1 MKKSNK
7 EALIIVDVQY
17 DFLPGG
23 ALAVSEGDQ
32 IIPVINQIQPHFE
45 FIVATQDWHPKEH
58 LSFAANHSEK
68 NPGELIDL
76 DGISQVLWPVHCVQG
91 TEGATFHEGLD
102 RSNWKR
108 IFQKGTNPRVDS
120 YSGFFDN
127 ARRGDTGLAAFLQ
140 DHGIQRI
147 FVCGLALDY
156 CVKFTALDGLSLG
169 FDTYLIQ
176 DATKAVN
183 LDAKDG
189 EKALDEM
196 SSQGIQLI
204 DSSYFQS

>member
-32 IIPVINQIQPHFE
+32 IIPIINQVQDHFDL
-45 FIVATQDWHPKEH
+45 IVATQDWHPAEH

-68 NPGELIDL
+68 NPGEVIDL
-76 DGISQVLWPVHCVQG
+76 DGVPQVLWPIHCVQ
-91 TEGATFHEGLD
+91 ESDGADFHHQLD
-102 RSNWKR
+102 KSNWEA

-127 ARRGDTGLAAFLQ
+127 ARRGDTGLGDFLREKGV
-140 DHGIQRI
+140 DRI

-156 CVKFTALDGLSLG
+156 CVKFTALDGHSLG
-169 FDTYLIQ
+169 FETLFIQ
-176 DATKAVN
+176 DATRAVN
-183 LDAKDG
+183 LDPMDG
-189 EKALDEM
+189 EKALQEIR
-196 SSQGIQLI
+196 SQGIQLI
-204 DSSYFQS
+204 DSSYFLS